1 MEKRPFLTLVFLLC
15 SAPAAALQTPVQVG
29 LALSEILPPAETG
42 TGPLLTK
49 PRTRQF
55 LQGLNQIWAA
65 CDVVF
70 RADSQVLSIYESAE
84 TPYKPRT
91 QEDLSRIAGYLHPR
105 AFQKGSVPFTLAGNW
120 SELEPSDGLKLH
132 GLGWAFYVES
142 GVPWKIDRMGA
153 FVGAEH
159 FGTERFVRLAAHEI
173 GHALTLGHST
183 QMQNVMGRGDQLEPA
198 QCLQVR
204 RFIRLAI
211 QPAARSLIAAR
222 SPAR

>member
-1 MEKRPFLTLVFLLC
+1 MEKRAFLVLIFSLWP
-15 SAPAAALQTPVQVG
+15 APATALQTPIQVQ
-29 LALSEILPPAETG
+29 LALSELLPPAASG
-42 TGPLLTK
+42 TKPQLTK
-49 PRTRQF
+49 QRTRQF
-55 LQGLNQIWAA
+55 LQGLNRIWST
-65 CDVVF
+65 CDVAF
-70 RADSQVLSIYESAE
+70 TADSNVLSVYESAD

-91 QEDLSRIAGYLHPR
+91 QEDLSRIASRLHPQ
-105 AFQKGSVPFTLAGNW
+105 AFRKGSVPFTLAGNW
-120 SELEPSDGLKLH
+120 SELEPTDGLKLH

-142 GVPWKIDRMGA
+142 SVPWKIDRMGA

-198 QCLQVR
+198 QCLRVR

-211 QPAARSLIAAR
+211 QPAARPLIAAR